1 MATATEL
8 ILAEELR
15 QLEELAANEGWTVTR
30 LSSESFL
37 LGVPRNGGG
46 ELWMRCEAD
55 QYPALPPKWRW
66 CGPGGSMLDDARI
79 TPIGGSGY
87 FHSNGVLCAPWNRLA
102 YPTIDSRGPHGDWV
116 VGDWKSNPQ
125 TRACT
130 TLAAMASRIAIEA
143 RTRFAGMKQPQ

>member
-8 ILAEELR
+8 IVAEELR
-15 QLEELAANEGWTVTR
+15 HLQELAENEGWTVTA

-37 LGVPRNGGG
+37 LGVPRKNGG

-55 QYPALPPKWRW
+55 QYPALPPIWRW
-66 CGPGGSMLDDARI
+66 CGPHGTMVDDPRIIPVGGS
-79 TPIGGSGY
+79 SY

-102 YPTIDSRGPHGDWV
+102 YPTIDSRGPHSDWTI
-116 VGDWKSNPQ
+116 GDWKSNPQ

-130 TLAAMASRIAIEA
+130 TFAAMASRIAIEA
-143 RTRFAGMKQPQ
+143 RTRFVGMKQP

>member
-8 ILAEELR
+8 IVAEELR
-15 QLEELAANEGWTVTR
+15 QLEEVAHNQGWTVTR
-30 LSSESFL
+30 LTPESFL

-55 QYPALPPKWRW
+55 QYPALPPIWRW
-66 CGPGGSMLDDARI
+66 CGPGGSMVDDARV
-79 TPIGGSGY
+79 TPNGGSGY

-102 YPTIDSRGPHGDWV
+102 YSTMDSRGPHGDWTL
-116 VGDWKSNPQ
+116 GDWKSNPQ

-130 TLAAMASRIAIEA
+130 TFAAMGSRIALEA
-143 RTRFAGMKQPQ
+143 RRFVGMKQPQ

>member
-8 ILAEELR
+8 IVAEELR
-15 QLEELAANEGWTVTR
+15 QLEEIAANEGWTVTC
-30 LSSESFL
+30 LSPESFL
-37 LGVPRNGGG
+37 LGVPRQNGG
-46 ELWMRCEAD
+46 ELWVRCEAD
-55 QYPALPPKWRW
+55 QYPALPPIWRW
-66 CGPGGSMLDDARI
+66 CGPAGCMLDDARV

-87 FHSNGVLCAPWNRLA
+87 FHSNGVFCAPWNRLA
-102 YPTIDSRGPHGDWV
+102 YSTIDPRGPHSDWT

-143 RTRFAGMKQPQ
+143 KARFTGMKQPQ

>member
-8 ILAEELR
+8 IVAEELR
-15 QLEELAANEGWTVTR
+15 QLEEVAANEGWTVTR

-55 QYPALPPKWRW
+55 QYPALPPIWRW
-66 CGPGGSMLDDARI
+66 CGAGGTILDDPRI
-79 TPIGGSGY
+79 TPVGGTNY
-87 FHSNGVLCAPWNRLA
+87 FHNNGVLCAPWNRLA
-102 YPTIDSRGPHGDWV
+102 YSGVDPRGPHNDWT

-143 RTRFAGMKQPQ
+143 KARFAGVKQPQ